1 MVLRGAE
8 DGRSAEAL
16 LLCVAIRPRLGRQG
30 VVAALPP
37 CLALPSLL
45 LALIR
50 GGPPLKFLDGLE
62 VEVLV
67 LVGEAHLLEG
77 VVLRADLDLQGHQRV
92 VQQPVLGV
100 EGHLV
105 LPLNEG
111 DVGADVELVLELAYQ
126 LEEHLFLLDE
136 SKLRAAA
143 LRRPTLIL
151 EFLVSSSL
159 GVRVLVLFL

>member
-1 MVLRGAE
+1 M
-8 DGRSAEAL
+8 
-16 LLCVAIRPRLGRQG
+16 
-30 VVAALPP
+30 
-37 CLALPSLL
+37 
-45 LALIR
+45 
-50 GGPPLKFLDGLE
+50 
-62 VEVLV
+62 
-67 LVGEAHLLEG
+67 LEG

-105 LPLNEG
+105 LSLIEG
-111 DVGADVELVLELAYQ
+111 DVDADVELVLELAYQ